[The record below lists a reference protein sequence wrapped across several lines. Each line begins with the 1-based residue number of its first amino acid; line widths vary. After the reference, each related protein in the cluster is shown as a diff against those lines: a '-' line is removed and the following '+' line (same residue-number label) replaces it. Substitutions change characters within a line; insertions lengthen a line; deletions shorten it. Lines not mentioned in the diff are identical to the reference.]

1 MADLF
6 VIVGGGLAGAMAAET
21 LREEGF
27 AGQIVMLC
35 AEPDRPYER
44 PPLSKGY
51 LTGTAERESAF
62 VHPADWY
69 AKQDVTLLSGVRAT
83 TVDRQAHTV
92 TASDGTVLHYTK
104 LLLATGCTPRRLPVA
119 GADLDGVLYLRTL
132 ADADRLAP
140 RLTAGARV
148 VVIGGGW
155 IGLEVA
161 AAARAAQAHVTVVE
175 AAALPLQR
183 VLGRSVAQVFVD
195 LHEANGVRVISGTSV
210 RALRGSDRVETV
222 QLTDGTELDADL
234 VVAGIGVQPE
244 VDLAAEAGLAVGDGV
259 LTDASLRTSD
269 PDIFAA
275 GDVAC
280 AEHPMLGRAVRIE
293 HWSNASRGGT
303 VAAKA
308 MLGQPVVHDS
318 VPYFYTDQYSAHPSI
333 GMEYAGWAQPGEYD
347 EVVFRGDPTV
357 RPGAS
362 PEFIA
367 FWLKDDRVLA
377 GMNVNVWDV
386 QEGVQA
392 LVRAGFA
399 GKPVD
404 RAKLADPDVPL
415 HDLLP

>member
-161 AAARAAQAHVTVVE
+161 AAARAAQAQVTVVE

-183 VLGRSVAQVFVD
+183 LLGRSVAQVFVD
-195 LHEANGVRVISGTSV
+195 LH
-210 RALRGSDRVETV
+210 
-222 QLTDGTELDADL
+222 
-234 VVAGIGVQPE
+234 
-244 VDLAAEAGLAVGDGV
+244 
-259 LTDASLRTSD
+259 
-269 PDIFAA
+269 
-275 GDVAC
+275 
-280 AEHPMLGRAVRIE
+280 
-293 HWSNASRGGT
+293 
-303 VAAKA
+303 
-308 MLGQPVVHDS
+308 
-318 VPYFYTDQYSAHPSI
+318 
-333 GMEYAGWAQPGEYD
+333 
-347 EVVFRGDPTV
+347 
-357 RPGAS
+357 
-362 PEFIA
+362 
-367 FWLKDDRVLA
+367 
-377 GMNVNVWDV
+377 
-386 QEGVQA
+386 
-392 LVRAGFA
+392 
-399 GKPVD
+399 
-404 RAKLADPDVPL
+404 
-415 HDLLP
+415 